1 MRKFT
6 ALAAVAA
13 TLLAGGAAVAKEKPA
28 GTPKAAK
35 EKKICK
41 GQSTSYSRIPQKKVC
56 RTQAEWDSLGNQE
69 DLDDAEGRLR
79 GMSRGN

>member
-13 TLLAGGAAVAKEKPA
+13 TLMVGQVAVAKEQKADTA
-28 GTPKAAK
+28 GAVK

-41 GQSTSYSRIPQKKVC
+41 AEQNSTSRIQKKTC
-56 RTQAEWDSLGNQE
+56 RTQAEWDQASRSGSLDE
-69 DLDDAEGRLR
+69 ATSTLR
-79 GMSRGN
+79 GISRAN